1 MKYNVVSTKSPRSTP
16 RGIELQTLIE
26 TTEEADRSG
35 SRARKTTDTS
45 PLRRPSGIHD
55 ADDDADAS
63 ADDDAADDAA
73 DASADDAAADA
84 AHTDADADTAA
95 RAHWVFEGYATV
107 ITRRPLLWALACAAA
122 TLATIGAGVVTLAPP
137 DFTKP
142 EKVRNHVSHKD
153 WASSPLKR

>member
-1 MKYNVVSTKSPRSTP
+1 MEYNVVSTKSPRSTP
-16 RGIELQTLIE
+16 RGVELPSRRATE

-45 PLRRPSGIHD
+45 PLRRPFGIHD

-63 ADDDAADDAA
+63 AADDAA

-84 AHTDADADTAA
+84 AHTDADADAAA

-122 TLATIGAGVVTLAPP
+122 TLATIGAGVVTSAPP

-153 WASSPLKR
+153 WASSPFKR